1 MTDAPEFAREETRA
15 GQADA
20 VHMHDELAQPAK
32 RRSSGSAN
40 RQRQAAVCVRL
51 LPEQLAQL
59 ADAADAARMS
69 VPAYLLAGRLGEGH
83 PAPRRRQRRASAD
96 AAALM
101 RALVAFHRANNN
113 LNQLA
118 RTGNTL
124 ALLTEQHGGDRL
136 LDEVRELRR
145 AVDLLR
151 DEFAAPLAA
160 ILEAVHDD
168 REG

>member
-118 RTGNTL
+118 HR
-124 ALLTEQHGGDRL
+124 QHVGVAYRATW
-136 LDEVRELRR
+136 RR
-145 AVDLLR
+145 PFAR
-151 DEFAAPLAA
+151 RGAGAAPRGRSSA
-160 ILEAVHDD
+160 
-168 REG
+168 R